1 MGEAYAQYVAR
12 DTKIRSD
19 NSTTS
24 STNNG
29 FTAQYGDEFL
39 TKLIS
44 IGDQLSDAKFK
55 QALLN
60 QSLELQLEAE
70 QITTQINRLQKNL
83 DTMMTNSK
91 QSDANVAR
99 VEQLVD
105 HVSSRLETLGGTISR
120 IAELRSQ
127 RALGQSGSLYDLNS
141 VPRTESTFTSQRKG
155 FIKFTGLG
163 LLAGFFLGG
172 FLALILAAVRKPNIA

>member
-12 DTKIRSD
+12 DTQLRPD
-19 NSTTS
+19 NSTTD
-24 STNNG
+24 TANNG

-39 TKLIS
+39 TKLMS

-70 QITTQINRLQKNL
+70 QTATQINRLQINL
-83 DTMMTNSK
+83 DAMTTSDK
-91 QSDANVAR
+91 QTDANVAR
-99 VEQLVD
+99 VQNQVQY
-105 HVSSRLETLGGTISR
+105 VASRLETLGATISR

-141 VPRTESTFTSQRKG
+141 EPRTQSNFISQLKG

-172 FLALILAAVRKPNIA
+172 FLALILTVVRKPKQ